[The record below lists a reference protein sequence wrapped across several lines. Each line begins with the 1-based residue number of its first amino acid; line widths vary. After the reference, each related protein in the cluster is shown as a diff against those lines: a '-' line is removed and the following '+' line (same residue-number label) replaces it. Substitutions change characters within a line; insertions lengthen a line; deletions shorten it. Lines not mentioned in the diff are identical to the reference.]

1 MKKMLFLSFFA
12 MVISLASC
20 EHQQPEAPA
29 SIIGHWRV
37 IGDHWTATFEEDGE
51 LYISSTKYDCFHLYQ
66 YTATSDS
73 LYIYDQRYTDDGQ
86 QGKGHEYVCAYSFK
100 GNPTL
105 VIQNF
110 GAIFEHIGSVAD
122 KIKNKESV
130 VLTRSR
136 VH

>member
-1 MKKMLFLSFFA
+1 MKKILFLSFIA
-12 MVISLASC
+12 MAISFASC

-37 IGDHWTATFEEDGE
+37 LGDHWTATFEEDGE

-73 LYIYDQRYTDDGQ
+73 LYICAFRYTTDAPAEDN
-86 QGKGHEYVCAYSFK
+86 KEYVCAYSFK

-105 VIQNF
+105 VIENF

-136 VH
+136 V

>member
-1 MKKMLFLSFFA
+1 MKKIFA
-12 MVISLASC
+12 LLILCMTFALTSC
-20 EHQQPEAPA
+20 EQPEAPA

-37 IGDHWTATFEEDGE
+37 LGDHWTATFEEDGE
-51 LYISSTKYDCFHLYQ
+51 LYISSTKYDCFHPYQ

-73 LYIYDQRYTDDGQ
+73 LYICAFRYTTDAPAEDN
-86 QGKGHEYVCAYSFK
+86 KEYVCAYSFK
-100 GNPTL
+100 GSPTL

-136 VH
+136 V

>member
-1 MKKMLFLSFFA
+1 MKKMLFLSFVA

-51 LYISSTKYDCFHLYQ
+51 LTISSTKYDCFHPYQ
-66 YTATSDS
+66 YTATTDS
-73 LYIYDQRYTDDGQ
+73 LYIYAFRYTTDAPAEDN
-86 QGKGHEYVCAYSFK
+86 KEYVCAYSFK

-105 VIQNF
+105 VIENF
-110 GAIFEHIGSVAD
+110 GAIFENIGTVAD

-136 VH
+136 V